1 MHTTDL
7 PNEPGISVFFPAFND
22 AGSIG
27 GLVEVALEILPAL
40 TDDYEVI
47 IVNDG
52 STDATAE
59 VLDQLARTNPHV
71 RVVHHER
78 NLGYG
83 AALQT
88 GFRSAEKE
96 LVFYTDGDGQYDVH
110 ELPALRRLLTDE
122 VDVVNGYKIKRSDA
136 TSRKLLGGIYNQT
149 ARLMFRL
156 PIRDVDCDFR
166 LIRRRKVQ
174 EVEIT
179 SSTGAVCV
187 ELVSKLHRSG
197 CTFAEAPVGH
207 YPRLHGNSQFF
218 TYRRVWDTAV
228 DFSLLW
234 WKTFGAGSNKV
245 RNQLRQ
251 TNP

>member
-1 MHTTDL
+1 MRIPKL
-7 PNEPGISVFFPAFND
+7 QNEPGISVFFPAFND
-22 AGSIG
+22 AGSIAE
-27 GLVEVALEILPAL
+27 LVSVALEILPTM

-47 IVNDG
+47 VVNDG
-52 STDATAE
+52 STDATRD
-59 VLDQLARTNPHV
+59 VLDRLASADPNV

-88 GFRSAEKE
+88 GFRNASKE
-96 LVFYTDGDGQYDVH
+96 LVFYTDGDGQYDVR
-110 ELPALRRLLTDE
+110 ELATLRRLLTDQ

-166 LIRRRKVQ
+166 LIRRQKVQ
-174 EVEIT
+174 EVEI
-179 SSTGAVCV
+179 SCSTGAVCV

-197 CTFAEAPVGH
+197 CAFAEAPVGH
-207 YPRLHGNSQFF
+207 YPRLHGDSQFF
-218 TYRRVWDTAV
+218 TYRRVLDTAV

-234 WKTFGAGSNKV
+234 WKTFGTLQKV
-245 RNQLRQ
+245 RHQLRQ
-251 TNP
+251 TDS

>member
-1 MHTTDL
+1 MSIL
-7 PNEPGISVFFPAFND
+7 NKPGISVFFPAFND

-27 GLVEVALEILPAL
+27 GLVDVALEILPAL

-47 IVNDG
+47 VVNDG
-52 STDATAE
+52 STDATAD
-59 VLDQLARTNPHV
+59 VLDLIARKHPQV
-71 RVVHHER
+71 RIVHHER

-88 GFRSAEKE
+88 GFRSARKE
-96 LVFYTDGDGQYDVH
+96 LVFYTDGDGQYDVR
-110 ELPALRRLLTDE
+110 ELSTLRRLLTDD
-122 VDVVNGYKIKRSDA
+122 VDVVNGYKIKRSDGA
-136 TSRKLLGGIYNQT
+136 SRKLLGGIYNQT
-149 ARLMFRL
+149 ARLMFQL

-166 LIRRRKVQ
+166 LMRRQRVQ

-187 ELVSKLHRSG
+187 ELISKLHRSG

-207 YPRLHGNSQFF
+207 YPRLYGNSQFF
-218 TYRRVWDTAV
+218 TYRRVLNTAI
-228 DFSLLW
+228 DFSRLW
-234 WKTFGAGSNKV
+234 WRTFGAGTNRV

-251 TNP
+251 TDS